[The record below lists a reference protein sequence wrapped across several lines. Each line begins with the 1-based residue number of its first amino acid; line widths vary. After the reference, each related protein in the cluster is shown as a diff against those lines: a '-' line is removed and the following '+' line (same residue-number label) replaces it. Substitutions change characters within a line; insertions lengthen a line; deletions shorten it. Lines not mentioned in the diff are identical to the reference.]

1 MFYILISTI
10 TFLLI
15 ATYCVLKFIV
25 FKNNEKFDIIAN
37 KILKIIAI
45 VYASIMILTIL
56 LPDKFC
62 LCLSQEELALST
74 RSLGYKLIRS
84 LLMVNFVILPLSVF
98 FKNRTIRNIA
108 IYFCTTIT
116 IISVFYYPEFLIDF
130 TSVQG
135 KGLNSISIISQDFKN
150 FLINPTFRSVW
161 FGITLTLQILI
172 PVVLAIQE
180 KHIFDFKNKKEYL
193 YFFITLPLII
203 ISTTPIYIP
212 QHLFGYTNLIL
223 EPYSIAHIGWL
234 LLIIIQIFVLYIIF
248 KNKTIE
254 TKLLMLY
261 VLSLSLLMQYLQMF
275 SAISINFEKLPF
287 QLCNMGA
294 FFVLISLITKNKK
307 IFNFTVIINVAGVL
321 FALAMPD
328 LDGKGL
334 FYLYNMHF
342 IFEHTNVF
350 VVPVLALMLKVF
362 PSINKDA
369 LKDCLIGY
377 SIYFVSVWIL
387 GTAFNAIALSTGNG
401 FFKANYFFMF
411 NAEKAAKLLPFTQA
425 LFDINIK
432 IGNIII
438 YPVIQLII
446 YVVFSLVC
454 VLLYF
459 VIRLIYIM
467 FDKFKTKNLTN
478 SVQDD
483 N

>member
-25 FKNNEKFDIIAN
+25 FKNNEKFDIISN

-84 LLMVNFVILPLSVF
+84 LLLVNFVILPLSVF

-135 KGLNSISIISQDFKN
+135 KGLNSISIISQIYLYLQ
-150 FLINPTFRSVW
+150 FLH

-287 QLCNMGA
+287 QLCNMGH
-294 FFVLISLITKNKK
+294 FFVWFYLLKRTKKTYNILLLEHDVNKK
-307 IFNFTVIINVAGVL
+307 IFNFT
-321 FALAMPD
+321 
-328 LDGKGL
+328 
-334 FYLYNMHF
+334 
-342 IFEHTNVF
+342 
-350 VVPVLALMLKVF
+350 
-362 PSINKDA
+362 
-369 LKDCLIGY
+369 
-377 SIYFVSVWIL
+377 
-387 GTAFNAIALSTGNG
+387 
-401 FFKANYFFMF
+401 
-411 NAEKAAKLLPFTQA
+411 
-425 LFDINIK
+425 
-432 IGNIII
+432 
-438 YPVIQLII
+438 
-446 YVVFSLVC
+446 
-454 VLLYF
+454 
-459 VIRLIYIM
+459 
-467 FDKFKTKNLTN
+467 
-478 SVQDD
+478 
-483 N
+483 